1 MRTAD
6 QWISEYGESHQ
17 DPLNKMIHYLCVP
30 AILFSIIGL
39 LSSIPLGSIQALFP
53 ASIAPFIHLGTLLII
68 LSLIFYIRLSFLLFL
83 GMLMISVLTL
93 WGNYQ
98 LAVSSSISLWII
110 SLAIFAT
117 AWVLQFIGHNHEGKK
132 PSFLKDV
139 QFLLIGPAWILA
151 HFYSKLGIKY

>member
-17 DPLNKMIHYLCVP
+17 DPLNKKIHYLCVP

-39 LSSIPLGSIQALFP
+39 LASIPLGGLTSFFP
-53 ASIAPFIHLGTLLII
+53 ASIAPYVHVGTFLII
-68 LSLIFYIRLSFLLFL
+68 ISLVFYIRLSFPLFL
-83 GMLMISVLTL
+83 GMLAITLFAL

-98 LAVSSSISLWII
+98 LALHASLPLWAISLI
-110 SLAIFAT
+110 IFAV

-151 HFYSKLGIKY
+151 HFYKKIGINY